1 MKRLSIFDI
10 KTEEQYIKHKDNIDI
25 NDVNPAGEN
34 ALITNDIEKVKWL
47 LKYGI
52 QVNNVTSNAL
62 HVFYLHENEPEIQ
75 NLLLEAG
82 ASLSIDIGLCPA
94 AYIKD
99 KEVLKLAISKGLNI
113 NYRDMSGNNSLY
125 GNTRENCEI
134 LIEAGINVNNIND
147 DGENIFF
154 NISDETVDLFLGKI
168 DINHRDHNGGNPA
181 FFSNDP
187 VALRKMIAAGL
198 ELNVI
203 DNNGNNCLFRLSKPE
218 IIEIM
223 IKNGTNI
230 NHINN
235 DGVNALGTCTN
246 ENEIQLAEVLLH
258 NGIDVSIYSEKYLQE
273 HFCEYTKKRI
283 MEFRKIKEE
292 KCLLEKALVAG
303 NKGEN
308 SLKKRI

>member
-25 NDVNPAGEN
+25 NEVNPAGEN

-47 LKYGI
+47 LKHGI

-113 NYRDMSGNNSLY
+113 NYRDISGDNSLY

-134 LIEAGINVNNIND
+134 LIEAGIDINNIND
-147 DGENIFF
+147 NEENIFF
-154 NISDETVDLFLGKI
+154 NISDETVDLFLGKVN
-168 DINHRDHNGGNPA
+168 INHRDRNGGNPA

-198 ELNVI
+198 DLNI
-203 DNNGNNCLFRLSKPE
+203 IHQGGNNCLFCVSKPE
-218 IIEIM
+218 IMEIM
-223 IKNGTNI
+223 IKNGANI

-235 DGVNALGTCTN
+235 DGINALGTCTD
-246 ENEIQLAEVLLH
+246 ENEIELAEVLLY
-258 NGIDVSIYSEKYLQE
+258 NGIDVSIYSEEDLQKN
-273 HFCEYTKKRI
+273 FCEYTKKRI
-283 MEFRKIKEE
+283 VEFRKVKEE
-292 KCLLEKALVAG
+292 KSILEKSLIAG
-303 NKGEN
+303 NKEKEC
-308 SLKKRI
+308 LKKRI

>member
-1 MKRLSIFDI
+1 MKSLSIFDI
-10 KTEEQYIKHKDNIDI
+10 KTEDQYIKNKDSVDI
-25 NDVNPAGEN
+25 NAINPAGEN

-47 LKYGI
+47 LKHGV
-52 QVNNVTSNAL
+52 QVNDVKSNAL

-75 NLLLEAG
+75 KILLEAG
-82 ASLSIDIGLCPA
+82 ASLPIDIGLCPA
-94 AYIKD
+94 AFIKD

-125 GNTRENCEI
+125 GNTRENCEV
-134 LIEAGINVNNIND
+134 LIEAGIDINNINN

-154 NISDETVDLFLGKI
+154 NISGEKVDLFLGKV

-198 ELNVI
+198 DLNVI
-203 DNNGNNCLFRLSKPE
+203 DNNGNNCLFSLSRSE
-218 IIEIM
+218 IMEIM
-223 IKNGTNI
+223 IKNGAHI

-235 DGVNALGTCTN
+235 DGINALGRCTD
-246 ENEIQLAEVLLH
+246 ESEIELAEVLLH
-258 NGIDVSIYSEKYLQE
+258 NGIDTSIYSDKYLQE
-273 HFCEYTKKRI
+273 NFCEYTKKRI

-292 KCLLEKALVAG
+292 KSILEKIVIGDREEINLI
-303 NKGEN
+303 
-308 SLKKRI
+308 KKRI